1 VSERVEGNGKL
12 VSVAQARGYLDW
24 LFEHVDW
31 TSEPGLVSLLG
42 IGEKGTPG
50 EGKLRERKFIPAA
63 PGAWDVEH
71 LVRWAEWQ
79 GGAFVVPAV
88 IAPAAAMAGDV
99 TLDKIRAFTALLADL
114 DSGDIEAQLEHLNR
128 ALGPPSMVVVSGGKT
143 EAGLAKK
150 HVYWRLTEPTADVDR
165 VAALRKALA
174 AKVGA
179 DQSMG
184 RATQVI
190 RIPGSLHCKN
200 GQANPV
206 GIVWINEQ
214 GPDYELDDLEES
226 IDRMRP
232 MPGIQLPAPEPSAG
246 GALDFS
252 AGAGRAANPVV
263 EALTATV
270 TEGGTE
276 DQNRWLNFSRVAGL
290 EIANARKGLQSLE
303 EARELALGWMLA
315 KMQPPWSEARFA
327 TEWKGLVNADLR
339 SHGAL
344 PVPAAMSP
352 PGLDSTDDLIGWSVH
367 RRVSPSAPKRRI
379 LVEGLVF
386 SGKRHMLVAEG
397 GAGKTFLMMDLALK
411 LAASDQIEGLTWMGQ
426 KITDAAKGGTV
437 VLMTGED
444 DSEELDIRWH
454 AIDPTGKMI
463 RAAGDKLIAL
473 PLDNMGGAFPL
484 AQAHP
489 HTREVGPSPKWIA
502 LFHAMRGVVE
512 RGGRI
517 SAVIIDTLNATLHGE
532 ENSAQVIGEY
542 IRAVA
547 PVCGDLGAALVVTH
561 HVRKPGSEPIKT
573 LDDMREAIRGSTALP
588 NAMRLV
594 VGVWAAH
601 DWEKRMSAMALRPV
615 RGALFRAGVVK
626 ANMPEALREPRTLLR
641 DDAGLLQDVTSRDRK
656 SRGAD
661 AEAQAWMVWAIKRAA
676 DMRAPF
682 ARSGQNGVFSRRH
695 QLPPVFHSMARDAE
709 LAPLLDGLLHH
720 GQIIL
725 RPIDNGGKGHVYLD
739 VPEAI
744 GMPRFMDTSEGL
756 DLKWR
761 DFFYDHGWDEIR
773 DRSGE

>member
-1 VSERVEGNGKL
+1 MSERIESNGKL
-12 VSVAQARGYLDW
+12 VSVTAARVYLDW

-31 TSEPGLVSLLG
+31 SLEPGLVSLLG
-42 IGEKGTPG
+42 IGEKGTPA

-79 GGAFVVPAV
+79 GGAFVVPAIV
-88 IAPAAAMAGDV
+88 APAAAMTGDV
-99 TLDKIRAFTALLADL
+99 TLDKIRAFTALVADL
-114 DSGDIEAQLEHLNR
+114 DAGDIEAQLEHLHR
-128 ALGPPSMVVVSGGKT
+128 GLGPPSMVVLSGGKT
-143 EAGLAKK
+143 VGGMAKK
-150 HVYWRLTEPTADVDR
+150 HVYWRLNEPSADVDR
-165 VAALRKALA
+165 IAALRKAMA

-179 DQSMG
+179 DQAMG

-190 RIPGSLHCKN
+190 RIPGSVHCKG

-206 GIVWINEQ
+206 QIVWINEQ
-214 GPDYELDDLEES
+214 GPDYELDDLEDA
-226 IDRMRP
+226 INRMP
-232 MPGIQLPAPEPSAG
+232 IMAGVAPPAPVMG
-246 GALDFS
+246 DALDFS
-252 AGAGRAANPVV
+252 AGAGRSAHPVV
-263 EALTATV
+263 EALTSPVA
-270 TEGGTE
+270 EGGTE

-290 EIANARKGLQSLE
+290 EIANARKGLQTLE
-303 EARELALGWMLA
+303 EARELTLGWMLA
-315 KMQPPWSEARFA
+315 KMQPPWTPERFA
-327 TEWKGLVNADLR
+327 GEWKGLVNADLR
-339 SHGAL
+339 AHGAM
-344 PVPAAMSP
+344 PVPASMSP
-352 PGLDSTDDLIGWSVH
+352 PGLDGTDDLVGWAVH
-367 RRVSPSAPKRRI
+367 RRVSSSPPKRKI

-386 SGKRHMLVAEG
+386 AGKRHMLVAEG

-411 LAASDQIEGLTWMGQ
+411 MAAADQIPGLTWMGQ
-426 KITDAAKGGTV
+426 KITPEAHGGTV

-444 DSEELDIRWH
+444 DREELDIRWH
-454 AIDPTGKMI
+454 AIDPTGKLI
-463 RAAGDKLIAL
+463 RAAGDRLIAL

-502 LFHAMRGVVE
+502 LFQAMQGVVD
-512 RGGRI
+512 RGGRV

-547 PVCGDLGAALVVTH
+547 PVCGDLGAALIVTH
-561 HVRKPGSEPIKT
+561 HVRKPGAEPIKT

-594 VGVWAAH
+594 IGVWAAH
-601 DWEKRMSAMALRPV
+601 DWEKRMAAMALRPV

-626 ANMPEALREPRTLLR
+626 ANMPEALKEPRTLLR
-641 DDAGLLQDVTSRDRK
+641 DDAGLLQDVTSRDKK

-661 AEAQAWMVWAIKRAA
+661 AEARAWMVWAVKRAA

-682 ARSGQNGVFSRRH
+682 ARSGQNGVFARRT
-695 QLPPVFHSMARDAE
+695 QLPPVFHSMSRDADF
-709 LAPLLDGLLHH
+709 APLLDGLMHQ
-720 GQIIL
+720 GQLIL
-725 RPIDNGGKGHVYLD
+725 RPINNGGKGHVYLD

-744 GMPRFMDTSEGL
+744 GIPRFMDTSEGL
-756 DLKWR
+756 DLRWR